1 MYGRVARR
9 STALAAM
16 AVLLGAGIVLADRIR
31 ADSDTLTAGTQI
43 QLDLGVVA
51 PGTTIERE
59 VSFTLVCEG
68 LQHADPGQTITVFE
82 DSVIVPIQGGS
93 ITGTAATIGPVPDT
107 WVSDAGGIISCP
119 EGQVLA
125 LDSTTSSHVTIV
137 APPIAGLDY
146 AFTITY
152 GRSLAPAG
160 ALDSTSISGTTG
172 ATFIVDVD
180 PNADTTPP
188 VLAGMPADLAIS
200 TSDPGGAV
208 VTYASPTATDD
219 TDPAPV
225 VGCTPPSASVFAVG
239 STVVTCTAT
248 DASGNAAS
256 DDFTVTVTFVE
267 PPDTTPPQLSVPADV
282 AGWTDDPA
290 GLVVAYEAATAIDDR
305 DPAPSV
311 GCSPVSGSLF
321 PLGTTTV
328 TCTATDAAGNS
339 ASATFGVT
347 VNLNPDTSP
356 PTLVGLPVDLDL
368 RTDDPAGMVVEYP
381 DPTATD
387 DRDPAPVVSCAPPSG
402 STFPIGSTTV
412 TCIAMDASGNAAA
425 GSFVVAVHLVSA
437 TFAQP
442 VGEDG
447 MTVKSGRPVHLRTQA
462 FMDGVAQGGTG
473 SFVVTSCADGT
484 AELVVPAEWQADAGR
499 WTGTLDSGLLAPG
512 CHRVAL
518 VVDFVEYGSFEL
530 TVEPKGK
537 PTG

>member
-1 MYGRVARR
+1 MGRRVARR
-9 STALAAM
+9 SATLAAM
-16 AVLLGAGIVLADRIR
+16 AVLLGAGIVLADRIN

-43 QLDLGVVA
+43 QLDLGAVL
-51 PGTTIERE
+51 PSTTIERE
-59 VSFTLVCEG
+59 VTFTLVCNG
-68 LQHADPGQTITVFE
+68 LKHADPGQTITVAE
-82 DSVIVPIQGGS
+82 ESVIVPIQGGS
-93 ITGTAATIGPVPDT
+93 ITGTAATIGPIPDT
-107 WVSDAGGIISCP
+107 WVSDAGGNISCP
-119 EGQVLA
+119 SAMSLESA
-125 LDSTTSSHVTIV
+125 TTSHVTIV
-137 APPIAGLDY
+137 APPVAGLDY

-160 ALDSTSISGTTG
+160 ASDSTSISGTTG

-188 VLAGMPADLAIS
+188 VLAGVPADLAIS

-219 TDPAPV
+219 TDLAPV
-225 VGCTPPSASVFAVG
+225 VGCTPPSASIFAVG
-239 STVVTCTAT
+239 ATVVTCTAT
-248 DASGNAAS
+248 DASGNTAT
-256 DDFTVTVTFVE
+256 DDFTVTVTYVE

-282 AGWTDDPA
+282 AAWTDDPG

-347 VNLNPDTSP
+347 VNLNPDTTP
-356 PTLVGLPVDLDL
+356 PIIVGLPDNLDL
-368 RTDDPAGMVVEYP
+368 RTDDPAGMVVEYAE
-381 DPTATD
+381 PTATD
-387 DRDPAPVVSCAPPSG
+387 DRDPAPVVDCEPPSG
-402 STFPIGSTTV
+402 STFAIGSTTV
-412 TCIAMDASGNAAA
+412 TCIAMDASGNTTT
-425 GSFVVAVHLVSA
+425 GSFVVAVHLVTA
-437 TFAQP
+437 TFAAP
-442 VGEDG
+442 VGDDG
-447 MTVKSGRPVHLRTQA
+447 MTVKIGRPIHLKTQA

-473 SFVVTSCADGT
+473 SFVVTSCADG
-484 AELVVPAEWQADAGR
+484 AVELVVSADWQADSGR

-518 VVDFVEYGSFEL
+518 VIDGVEYGAFQL

>member
-16 AVLLGAGIVLADRIR
+16 AVLVGAGIVLADRVK

-68 LQHADPGQTITVFE
+68 LKHADPGQTITVYE

-93 ITGTAATIGPVPDT
+93 ISGTAATIGPVPDT
-107 WVSDAGGIISCP
+107 WVSDAGGNISCP
-119 EGQVLA
+119 SAMTLESA
-125 LDSTTSSHVTIV
+125 TTSHVTIV
-137 APPIAGLDY
+137 APPVAGLDY
-146 AFTITY
+146 TFTITY

-160 ALDSTSISGTTG
+160 ASDSVSLSGTTG

-200 TSDPGGAV
+200 TADTGGAV
-208 VTYASPTATDD
+208 VTYSSPTATDD

-225 VGCTPPSASVFAVG
+225 VGCTPPSASIFAVG
-239 STVVTCTAT
+239 STVVTCTAS
-248 DASGNAAS
+248 DASGNTAS
-256 DDFTVTVTFVE
+256 DDFTVTVTYVE

-282 AGWTDDPA
+282 AVWTDDPA
-290 GLVVAYEAATAIDDR
+290 GLTVAYEAATALDDR

-328 TCTATDAAGNS
+328 TCMATDAAGNS

-347 VNLNPDTSP
+347 VNLNPDTTP
-356 PTLVGLPVDLDL
+356 PTLVGMPADLDL
-368 RTDDPAGMVVEYP
+368 RTDDPAGMVVEYAE
-381 DPTATD
+381 PTATD
-387 DRDPAPVVSCAPPSG
+387 DRDPGPVVNCEPPSG

-412 TCIAMDASGNAAA
+412 TCTSMDASGNTAT
-425 GSFVVAVHLVSA
+425 GSFVVAVHLVTA
-437 TFAQP
+437 TFAEP
-442 VGEDG
+442 VGDDG
-447 MTVKSGRPVHLRTQA
+447 MTVKSGRPVHLRTRA

-473 SFVVTSCADGT
+473 SFVVTSCTDG
-484 AELVVPAEWQADAGR
+484 AVELVVSAEWQADAGR

-518 VVDFVEYGSFEL
+518 VVDSIEYGSFQL